1 MFEFVKIA
9 VLVFFMLLPL
19 ANPLV
24 AVTLMMSLGAR
35 LPDAEKARQ
44 SRDAAKY
51 SLAVMLVSFYCGQLV
66 MKIFGISIPGLRIA
80 GGLIVLVIGFQ
91 MLFPAQSSGTPELES
106 KKDEL
111 KGKGSASSSLAFI
124 PLTMPGFAGPGTIAM
139 VISIAST
146 LPSFGAPMWVML
158 SAPILSF
165 IGLCLFLWFCL
176 KSSAKIVAKI
186 GQSGIDAISRVM
198 GFLLVCMGVQFCI
211 NGVIELMQ
219 QVPLVK

>member
-1 MFEFVKIA
+1 MFDFIKIIFV
-9 VLVFFMLLPL
+9 VFFMLLPL

-35 LPDAEKARQ
+35 LSREDKQKQ

-51 SLAVMLVSFYCGQLV
+51 SFYVMLISFFGGQLV
-66 MKIFGISIPGLRIA
+66 MNIFGISIPGLRIA

-91 MLFPAQSSGTPELES
+91 MLFPSSTQNNS
-106 KKDEL
+106 NDENL
-111 KGKGSASSSLAFI
+111 TGKPSASLAFI

-146 LPSFGAPMWVML
+146 MQNFGVATWVMYT
-158 SAPILSF
+158 SPVIAF
-165 IGLCLFLWFCL
+165 MGLCCFLWVCL
-176 KSSAKIVAKI
+176 KSSDVILKKL
-186 GQSGIDAISRVM
+186 GEGGIEVISRIM

-219 QVPLVK
+219 QPPLVQ